1 MKITNI
7 SALRLQLLT
16 CGVIILSSQISFGQW
31 STSGNSISSGN
42 FLGTTNSQSL
52 VFKTNNS
59 QAMVILSN
67 GHVGIG
73 TVDPH
78 YPLQVVGN
86 VVDSGTFYANYIE
99 SANGISVGQFKL
111 VAGVV
116 DSIVSTSGTLQLSAT
131 IVNAD
136 GALTAAG
143 SLTAGV
149 SDTAITVN
157 GHTGT
162 ITSGLKTVSF
172 SYDTITTTGKIITN
186 TLAINTHNVPAGYS
200 LAVDG
205 AVIAT
210 DVYVELY
217 ASWPDYVF
225 DKGYKHRSLENLEE
239 YINNNHHLPGLPSA
253 QEVESKGSIS
263 VQKIVTQDTKQIE
276 ELTLD
281 LIELNK
287 RVKALE
293 EQNKQLLEEL
303 NKKK

>member
-1 MKITNI
+1 MRTPSFSLKST
-7 SALRLQLLT
+7 LLLF
-16 CGVIILSSQISFGQW
+16 GIILSSQTSFGQW
-31 STSGNSISSGN
+31 STSGNSISAGN
-42 FLGTTNSQSL
+42 FLGTTNSQPL

-59 QAMVILSN
+59 QVMTILAN
-67 GHVGIG
+67 GNVGIG
-73 TVDPH
+73 TTDPH

-86 VVDSGTFYANYIE
+86 VVDSGSLFANYIE

-111 VAGVV
+111 VAGIV

-172 SYDTITTTGKIITN
+172 GIDTIITS
-186 TLAINTHNVPAGYS
+186 TELRAAAVGINTPKVPSGYA
-200 LAVDG
+200 LAVNG
-205 AVIAT
+205 AIIAT

-217 ASWPDYVF
+217 CYWPDYVF
-225 DKGYKHRSLENLEE
+225 DKNYTHRTLEE
-239 YINNNHHLPGLPSA
+239 LEAYLNLNHHLPGMPSA
-253 QEVESKGSIS
+253 KEVKDKGSIS
-263 VQKIVTQDTKQIE
+263 LGEITVQNTKQIE

-281 LIELNK
+281 LIQLNK
-287 RVKALE
+287 KVEALE
-293 EQNKQLLEEL
+293 QENKKLLEEL

>member
-1 MKITNI
+1 
-7 SALRLQLLT
+7 
-16 CGVIILSSQISFGQW
+16 
-31 STSGNSISSGN
+31 
-42 FLGTTNSQSL
+42 
-52 VFKTNNS
+52 
-59 QAMVILSN
+59 MVILAN
-67 GHVGIG
+67 GNVGIG

-86 VVDSGTFYANYIE
+86 VVDSGRFFANYIE

-111 VAGVV
+111 VSGIV

-149 SDTAITVN
+149 SDTAITIN

-162 ITSGLKTVSF
+162 ITSGLNTVSF
-172 SYDTITTTGKIITN
+172 SYDTIATTGKLISGTI
-186 TLAINTHNVPAGYS
+186 AINTHNVPAGYS
-200 LAVDG
+200 LAVNG
-205 AVIAT
+205 ALIAT

-217 ASWPDYVF
+217 TSWPDYVF
-225 DKGYKHRSLENLEE
+225 DKNYKHRTLEE
-239 YINNNHHLPGLPSA
+239 LEAYINSNHHLPGMPSA
-253 QEVESKGSIS
+253 KEVKDKGSIS
-263 VQKIVTQDTKQIE
+263 VGEIATQNTKEIE

-287 RVKALE
+287 KVKALE
-293 EQNKQLLEEL
+293 EQNQQLLEEI